1 MNSDMSYRVEKDS
14 MGEVPVPSEH
24 LWGPQTQRSIEH
36 FAIGGDGSTMPIEV
50 IHALALVKRFAAE
63 ANCEL
68 DVLPAWKME
77 LIVKAATEISEGQ
90 FDGEFPLKVWQT
102 GSGTQTN
109 MNVNEVIAN
118 RCQQLFGESLEEP
131 HRIIHPNDD
140 VNLSQS
146 SNDVFP
152 TAMSIAT
159 YAIIEQQLR
168 PKLQGLHTALSNK
181 GYKFADII
189 KIGRTHTMDAT
200 PITLGMEF
208 SGYASQLEHG
218 LEALNSVLPHVAEL
232 ALGGTAVGTGLN
244 APKEF
249 AQLAAN
255 KLAKATGY
263 PFVSAPNKFE
273 ALATSDSMVLVHSVF
288 RKIAI
293 SLMKIAND
301 IRLLG
306 SGPRSG
312 IGELRLPANE
322 PGSSIM
328 PGKVNPTQCEA
339 LTMVCAQVMGN
350 DVAVGI
356 GGASG
361 HFELNVFRPMIIL
374 NVLTS
379 ARLLADACESF
390 NVNCIAEI
398 EANLPRIKQHLDES
412 LMLVTALSP
421 HIGYD
426 KAAAI
431 AHKALHEGLTLR
443 KAALELGYVTPEEFD
458 RWVRPEE
465 MLGW

>member
-1 MNSDMSYRVEKDS
+1 MNLRVEKDS
-14 MGEVPVPSEH
+14 MGEVLVPSNH
-24 LWGPQTQRSIEH
+24 LWGAQTQRSLQL
-36 FAIGGDGSTMPIEV
+36 FAIGGEYATMPVEV
-50 IHALALVKRFAAE
+50 IHALALVKRYAAE
-63 ANCEL
+63 SSCEL
-68 DVLPAWKME
+68 GLLPVWKME
-77 LIVKAATEISEGQ
+77 LIVKAANEIAEGMH
-90 FDGEFPLKVWQT
+90 DSEFPLKVWQT
-102 GSGTQTN
+102 GSGTHTN

-118 RCQQLFGESLEEP
+118 RCQQLYGEPLDVP

-140 VNLSQS
+140 VNLSHS

-159 YAIIEQQLR
+159 YTIAMQQLLPNVGR
-168 PKLQGLHTALSNK
+168 LCCALGEK
-181 GYKFADII
+181 AEKFAHII

-208 SGYASQLEHG
+208 SGYSSQLEHA
-218 LEALNSVLPHVAEL
+218 LEVLSGALPHVAEL
-232 ALGGTAVGTGLN
+232 AIGGTAVGTGLN
-244 APKEF
+244 APNGF
-249 AQLAAN
+249 AQLVVD
-255 KLAKATGY
+255 KIAKATGY

-273 ALATSDSMVLVHSVF
+273 ALATSDSLVAVHAAF
-288 RKIAI
+288 RILAI
-293 SLMKIAND
+293 GLMKIAND

-312 IGELRLPANE
+312 IGELLLPANE

-328 PGKVNPTQCEA
+328 PGKVNPSQCEA

-361 HFELNVFRPMIIL
+361 QLELNVFRPMIIY

-390 NVNCIAEI
+390 NLHCIAGI
-398 EANLPRIKQHLDES
+398 KANSPRIKQHLDQS

-421 HIGYD
+421 HIGYQ
-426 KAAAI
+426 KAADI
-431 AHKALHEGLTLR
+431 AHKALHDGLTLR
-443 KAALELGYVTPEEFD
+443 QASLKLGYLTAEEFD

-465 MLGW
+465 MLGNLR